1 MSETIK
7 LVLDFASP
15 EATIENFASVDN
27 ALTAQLTAKSAELVD
42 WEIYY
47 DKKRADA
54 ELAIRNMPV
63 KTTEGYVAATVDA
76 NEDVVGIRRRRDKL
90 RDEVSSIKAAIAS
103 LERKHSLFKRWLDN
117 QRPLGL
123 SDR

>member
-1 MSETIK
+1 MSEVIK

-15 EATIENFASVDN
+15 EATIESFASVDD
-27 ALTAQLTAKSAELVD
+27 ALTSQLTQKSAELVD
-42 WEIYY
+42 VEIDY

-54 ELAIRNMPV
+54 ELAVRSMPV
-63 KTTEGYVAATVDA
+63 KVTEGYVAATVDA
-76 NEDVVGIRRRRDKL
+76 NDDVNSIRRRRDHM
-90 RDEVSSIKAAIAS
+90 RDEVSAVKAAISS

-123 SDR
+123 N